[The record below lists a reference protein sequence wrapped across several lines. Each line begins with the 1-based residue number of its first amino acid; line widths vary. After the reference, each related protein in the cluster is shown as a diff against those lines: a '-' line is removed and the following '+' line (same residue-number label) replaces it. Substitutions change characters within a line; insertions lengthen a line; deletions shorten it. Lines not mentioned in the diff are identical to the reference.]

1 MRPWAARFGAELDWE
16 KLWRDQVSGAKRT
29 ETNRNKLFFLGIQ
42 RQRLAPNVR
51 PWAARFG
58 AELDWEKLWRDQV
71 FGAKMTETNGKKLLF
86 SRDSEAAFGTQ
97 SATMG
102 GLFWIRIRLGKAVAG
117 PGVRGQDDRDKWKQT
132 CFFLGIQ
139 RQRLAPKVRPWEAG
153 FGSESDWE
161 KLWRDQVSGAKM
173 TETNRNSARTCR
185 QQTLSLL
192 DAARTH
198 ASLEPQPIAL
208 LRRSTNLQATDAATA
223 PCCSNTC
230 ISGTASYSN
239 IRTPLAVAHN
249 VAVVLPEAL
258 TEPEAGVGTESVTM
272 GGWRVVLEQT

>member
-29 ETNRNKLFFLGIQ
+29 ETNRNKLVFLGIQ

-58 AELDWEKLWRDQV
+58 AELNWEKLWRDQV

-139 RQRLAPKVRPWEAG
+139 RQRLAPKVRPWEARWG
-153 FGSESDWE
+153 GSGP
-161 KLWRDQVSGAKM
+161 R
-173 TETNRNSARTCR
+173 
-185 QQTLSLL
+185 
-192 DAARTH
+192 
-198 ASLEPQPIAL
+198 
-208 LRRSTNLQATDAATA
+208 
-223 PCCSNTC
+223 
-230 ISGTASYSN
+230 
-239 IRTPLAVAHN
+239 
-249 VAVVLPEAL
+249 
-258 TEPEAGVGTESVTM
+258 
-272 GGWRVVLEQT
+272 